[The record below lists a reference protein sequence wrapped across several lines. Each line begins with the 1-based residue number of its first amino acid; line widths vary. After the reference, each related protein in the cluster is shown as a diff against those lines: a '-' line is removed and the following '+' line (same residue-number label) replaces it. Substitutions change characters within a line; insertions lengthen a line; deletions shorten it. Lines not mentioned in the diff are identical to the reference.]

1 MQKELHHTLLEVQ
14 LVLNV
19 FCIVIN
25 RYIKPFKEW
34 FKYVK
39 VCRIIKLYSDSVHK
53 LFFSC
58 KDTTLLVQN
67 KILTEFFLPYLPF
80 TSDIPTPKDER
91 RKVGELAQPSM

>member
-14 LVLNV
+14 LALNV

-39 VCRIIKLYSDSVHK
+39 VCRIIKLYSDCVHK

-58 KDTTLLVQN
+58 KDSILLV
-67 KILTEFFLPYLPF
+67 
-80 TSDIPTPKDER
+80 
-91 RKVGELAQPSM
+91 